1 MLLTVAGNETTRN
14 LISGGMAAFFDHPD
28 QWEMLRND
36 RSLLPSA
43 TEEMLRY
50 VSPVMNFRRQT
61 TSAFDLGDQHIEE
74 DTKVVFFHISA
85 NRDETVFENPQ
96 AFDIT
101 RDPNP
106 HMAFGAGGPHF
117 CLGANLARME
127 IRVMFEHL
135 LDRMPDIALDGE
147 VERLQSAFISGVKHI
162 PVAFPTAARLV
173 GLMPGRQPAE
183 TLKEVIRDFRR
194 DQVID
199 VARRLFGE
207 RGTTD
212 VPMDEIAAAAGVA
225 RSTVYVYFANRD
237 ELLRA
242 CLKGMHEQL
251 LDAIAEVWEHDDE
264 PAHRLERLVEALLD
278 RIDDNPAF
286 FRLALL
292 TQGTVIQG
300 GEAVGT
306 ELALIGLNVA
316 RLISDL
322 YVDGVESGIFRAL
335 DPDRAIDLIG
345 QQIYGAMSVR
355 AAQPLPARR
364 PRRQRRSASS
374 SYEASSPVSLRCSV
388 SLRLCCRS
396 ASGSAA
402 GQPPAL
408 LPVSLR
414 LCCRSASGSAAGQP
428 PALLPV
434 SLRRRPA
441 QSKGSGRRAP
451 GSPGRRGTARPR
463 RQGIRSRIA

>member
-1 MLLTVAGNETTRN
+1 
-14 LISGGMAAFFDHPD
+14 
-28 QWEMLRND
+28 
-36 RSLLPSA
+36 
-43 TEEMLRY
+43 
-50 VSPVMNFRRQT
+50 
-61 TSAFDLGDQHIEE
+61 
-74 DTKVVFFHISA
+74 
-85 NRDETVFENPQ
+85 
-96 AFDIT
+96 
-101 RDPNP
+101 
-106 HMAFGAGGPHF
+106 
-117 CLGANLARME
+117 
-127 IRVMFEHL
+127 
-135 LDRMPDIALDGE
+135 MPD
-147 VERLQSAFISGVKHI
+147 
-162 PVAFPTAARLV
+162 
-173 GLMPGRQPAE
+173 RQPAE

-194 DQVID
+194 DQVIE

-251 LDAIAEVWEHDDE
+251 LDAIAEVWEQDDE

-355 AAQPLPARR
+355 AAEPLP
-364 PRRQRRSASS
+364 
-374 SYEASSPVSLRCSV
+374 
-388 SLRLCCRS
+388 
-396 ASGSAA
+396 
-402 GQPPAL
+402 
-408 LPVSLR
+408 
-414 LCCRSASGSAAGQP
+414 
-428 PALLPV
+428 
-434 SLRRRPA
+434 RPA
-441 QSKGSGRRAP
+441 SEAAAEICQFLL
-451 GSPGRRGTARPR
+451 RGLGA
-463 RQGIRSRIA
+463 